1 MSVAAVRAGGSFR
14 GIAPNVLSMPRPKT
28 DNSIRFKNQFTKA
41 GPDECWL
48 WTGQTINSG
57 YGTFWV
63 EGTKRMTAH
72 RFAFQAANGYL
83 PLVVRHACDVKLCV
97 NPSHLLPGTMKD
109 NMQDMSQRH
118 RMGGGNVKLTA
129 DQVEDIRRRFVSG
142 DHGRGGNRRQLAVEF
157 GVNAKHIWRIA
168 TGRTGD
174 YRLSDPK
181 RSVLSEH

>member
-1 MSVAAVRAGGSFR
+1 
-14 GIAPNVLSMPRPKT
+14 MPKPKS
-28 DNSIRFKNQFTKA
+28 DNYTRFQDKFVKGA
-41 GPDECWL
+41 PDECWL

-63 EGTKRMTAH
+63 EDSKKMTAH
-72 RFAFQAANGYL
+72 RFAFQHANGYL
-83 PLVVRHACDVKLCV
+83 PAVVRHTCDVTLCV
-97 NPSHLLPGTMKD
+97 NPAHLLSGTAKD

-129 DQVEDIRRRFVSG
+129 DQVEQIRSRFIPG
-142 DHGRGGNRRQLAVEF
+142 DHGRGGNRRQLAVEY

-174 YRLSDPK
+174 YRITDPK
-181 RSVLSEH
+181 RGAA